1 MKSNIFFP
9 WLQLV
14 RAKSY
19 KKCLKVEKQLFS
31 SYFRLFNSNGH
42 PVPMPVG
49 GGAGAGGP
57 AQPPHPHPAACPLPP
72 ALPAATAAAPSAEQ
86 HQHLRAAAAEAATEA
101 VMKDEEKKE
110 ESGKTDKKLS
120 CKEELMEPTK
130 MEVVEAKEERE
141 EEVDTA

>member
-1 MKSNIFFP
+1 M
-9 WLQLV
+9 
-14 RAKSY
+14 
-19 KKCLKVEKQLFS
+19 
-31 SYFRLFNSNGH
+31 
-42 PVPMPVG
+42 
-49 GGAGAGGP
+49 
-57 AQPPHPHPAACPLPP
+57 PP

-86 HQHLRAAAAEAATEA
+86 HQHLRAAAAAATEA
-101 VMKDEEKKE
+101 AMKDEEKKE